1 MLLATQAAL
10 GLLDCDWR
18 VGSKSCG
25 DTCEEPRQDQAE
37 IGEFSWCRVGSVIE
51 CGFVERLRRTS
62 NFGMNSGM
70 NSGIN
75 SGMNSGIDIAIS
87 FNSRFT
93 VN

>member
-1 MLLATQAAL
+1 VVLATQEAL
-10 GLLDCDWR
+10 GLLDCDWK
-18 VGSKSCG
+18 VGSESCG

-70 NSGIN
+70 N
-75 SGMNSGIDIAIS
+75 IAIS
-87 FNSRFT
+87 FNSRFA
-93 VN
+93 VI